1 MKLSQFSTEQA
12 LDVLCEIAPYVTAI
26 VADEEL
32 MANLGKAVKA
42 EENMTRAGVLMLG
55 AERLSKIVPIVLK
68 KRRAEV
74 LGIVAAVNQMSV
86 EEIEH
91 QNALKTAG
99 QIRDICKDKELLD
112 FFRSCVEQE
121 QSE

>member
-86 EEIEH
+86 EEIER

>member
-86 EEIEH
+86 EEIER

-99 QIRDICKDKELLD
+99 QIRDICKDRELLD

>member
-86 EEIEH
+86 EEIER

-99 QIRDICKDKELLD
+99 QIRDICKDRELLD

-121 QSE
+121 KSE